1 MDDWGL
7 ALEEDMARETSATG
21 NPEQQYNPWSNQ
33 SNPWSEP
40 GYTSESVG
48 ELDKL
53 ASGDGHHVTHPKK
66 QEEQGVQ
73 TDAWTADK
81 DVNTDQD
88 WESLM
93 SVDEYSTHL
102 ALQYEELIKQQEEEE
117 ADHGSQVDS
126 LVQKKDEGVHQQQV
140 LLDKIESLRVKLQL
154 NCCKTTRKN
163 FAVKK
168 QELSVE
174 KSKMEEERNR
184 LSQELEETTRKLA
197 LLIEEQNQEKLM
209 WERELADLNTE
220 MERLQKESEEA
231 TQRALREE
239 VSLYIFINSITALEM
254 QRDVT
259 MSEVDDWLKE
269 ADQYINTLGF
279 DPSQQQ
285 HMHHRLE
292 WENNVAVVRSSLAGL
307 QNQFKEQLH
316 LLQQGQPMESLPG
329 VTLPHLPQVPTM
341 GPPNGLMSP
350 MMYAPPRPPFQH
362 FQMGPPNGMTFTPQQ
377 HHPAAFTAP
386 ARVTPPPATS
396 STPHASA
403 LPSHPATPP
412 VFLFTTTMASAQPLS
427 SNNPPAAG
435 KLDNLLKRLG
445 DRFPQCNRTQLMSV
459 LQQIKNSRG
468 TMAGMSIDEV
478 TKQVAQRLAQN
489 EKPAPGPIR
498 PPSADRGI
506 PGHPGPIQ
514 RPTHPPQRPAV
525 AQVFQTRPPQP
536 VAVSNRK
543 LCLMCQKHVEADSQH
558 PMSCTHTVH
567 KDVSPTLKN
576 TYTTDNYTVLMR
588 R

>member
-1 MDDWGL
+1 MDDIDWGL

-53 ASGDGHHVTHPKK
+53 ASGDGHHVTHKKK
-66 QEEQGVQ
+66 QEGQGVQ

-81 DVNTDQD
+81 DVNTDLD

-93 SVDEYSTHL
+93 RSVDEYSTHL
-102 ALQYEELIKQQEEEE
+102 AMQYEELMKHQEEDE

-126 LVQKKDEGVHQQQV
+126 LVQKKDEGVHQQQA
-140 LLDKIESLRVKLQL
+140 LMDKIESLHVKLQL

-184 LSQELEETTRKLA
+184 LSQELKETTRKLA

-231 TQRALREE
+231 TQTALRDE
-239 VSLYIFINSITALEM
+239 IAALEM

-269 ADQYINTLGF
+269 ADQYINTLGL

-285 HMHHRLE
+285 NMHHRLE
-292 WENNVAVVRSSLAGL
+292 WENNVAVVHSSLAGL
-307 QNQFKEQLH
+307 QNQFKEHLH
-316 LLQQGQPMESLPG
+316 LLQKGQPMESLPG
-329 VTLPHLPQVPTM
+329 VTLPHLPQVPTVD
-341 GPPNGLMSP
+341 LVMSP
-350 MMYAPPRPPFQH
+350 MMYAPPLPPFQH
-362 FQMGPPNGMTFTPQQ
+362 FQMGPPKAMGMTFPPQQ
-377 HHPAAFTAP
+377 HHHAAFTAP
-386 ARVTPPPATS
+386 ARVTPPPAPS
-396 STPHASA
+396 STPPASA
-403 LPSHPATPP
+403 LAQHPAAPP
-412 VFLFTTTMASAQPLS
+412 VSQSTTTMAYAQSLP

-468 TMAGMSIDEV
+468 TMAGMSIDDV

-489 EKPAPGPIR
+489 EKP
-498 PPSADRGI
+498 
-506 PGHPGPIQ
+506 
-514 RPTHPPQRPAV
+514 
-525 AQVFQTRPPQP
+525 P

-543 LCLMCQKHVEADSQH
+543 LCLMCQKHLEADSQH
-558 PMSCTHTVH
+558 PMSCAHTVH
-567 KDVSPTLKN
+567 KDCISVWLQSSKYNACPFCPAK
-576 TYTTDNYTVLMR
+576 
-588 R
+588 